1 MNKSKD
7 INISSHS
14 NNVTTELKD
23 STNTMNII
31 TESKTIITL
40 TKQQSQ
46 TIMNVN
52 SEITSVIETKTEI
65 NELPK
70 KSTKS
75 TAKSAKTQSKS
86 TTTTKRKTTR
96 TNQLKKLHNISH
108 HSLNYSSLNSSNPNI
123 KSNRKITDYFQ
134 IRKSS
139 RKCKSDIE
147 KEKRQAIEQSI
158 KTMTEEGLEIRHI
171 ENKGR
176 GIFAT
181 KKFYRG
187 DFVCEYAG
195 EMISY
200 QAAKNREEAY
210 AQDPSIGCYMYF
222 FEYKSKGYCIDA
234 TAESDRLGRL
244 LNHSKLGGNCHTKLF
259 EINSKPYLI
268 LVASRDIEPG
278 EEMTYDYGDRNK
290 ISLESHPW
298 LAE

>member
-1 MNKSKD
+1 
-7 INISSHS
+7 
-14 NNVTTELKD
+14 
-23 STNTMNII
+23 MNIT
-31 TESKTIITL
+31 TESKTTTTL
-40 TKQQSQ
+40 TKQEPQ
-46 TIMNVN
+46 TTLDINN
-52 SEITSVIETKTEI
+52 EITSTSVIETKIE
-65 NELPK
+65 NDKELSK
-70 KSTKS
+70 KSTK
-75 TAKSAKTQSKS
+75 TATKSQPKA
-86 TTTTKRKTTR
+86 TTTKRKTTK
-96 TNQLKKLHNISH
+96 TSHLKKLHNISH

-158 KTMTEEGLEIRHI
+158 KEMQEEGLEIRII

-176 GIFAT
+176 GIFAC

-200 QAAKNREEAY
+200 QMAKKREEMY
-210 AQDPSIGCYMYF
+210 SQDSSIGCYMYF
-222 FEYKSKGYCIDA
+222 FEYKSKSYCIDA
-234 TAESDRLGRL
+234 TAESNRLGRL

-259 EINSKPYLI
+259 EINSKPHLI